1 MKPGRNAG
9 LQLPG
14 FHSHPVRIYHSCLTF
29 LFLVAAALQWN
40 DPDPAVWIA
49 FYSMPALLSLAEIF
63 LWIPQQSFLNGRK
76 LLWPMLAL
84 ATLLYGISLFH
95 GLGPEWYNDEV
106 TRESGGLF
114 IIALHSA
121 IAFWSLPS
129 GRNPTDRSN
138 SHN

>member
-1 MKPGRNAG
+1 
-9 LQLPG
+9 
-14 FHSHPVRIYHSCLTF
+14 
-29 LFLVAAALQWN
+29 
-40 DPDPAVWIA
+40 
-49 FYSMPALLSLAEIF
+49 
-63 LWIPQQSFLNGRK
+63 
-76 LLWPMLAL
+76 MLAL